1 MRNANLATRE
11 PSLQHGISQKGAVM
25 VNLIGVKL
33 KAVLIL
39 SLVFTT
45 GVNKVASAQTAPALA
60 SGTHSVER
68 VLLLSLDGLHALD
81 LANYIK
87 AKPDSNLAQLSQHGI
102 TYTNAHSSLPSNS
115 WPGLLAIVTG
125 GSPLWFLALPP
136 ADRLRHRR
144 STCGEGATA
153 SQPARR
159 LGGPR

>member
-102 TYTNAHSSLPSNS
+102 TYTNAHSSLPSNRDC
-115 WPGLLAIVTG
+115 L
-125 GSPLWFLALPP
+125 
-136 ADRLRHRR
+136 
-144 STCGEGATA
+144 
-153 SQPARR
+153 Q
-159 LGGPR
+159 